1 MIQYS
6 VVIPV
11 YNSEQTL
18 QDLCVRINDVM
29 REFGTFEMI
38 LVDDG
43 SVDGSW
49 KQLLML
55 KQKFSDSL
63 TIIRLSKN
71 FGQHNA
77 ITCGFSFAKGEQ
89 IITMDDDLQHPP
101 EEIRK
106 LVQRKSETK
115 ADLVYGIPKDRKH
128 SALRIAGSYFV
139 RKSSQYVQGNSEGS
153 SFRLMNK
160 ELASHI
166 INHQNRSMIY
176 IDEIAAWYTSNI
188 AITEVEHHARKSGK
202 SGYSTTKLIRL
213 YLDILVNHSA
223 VPLKLMTWIGL
234 GGSLISF
241 GMGAIFIVR
250 KFMHNVPIGFTAII
264 VAVLFSASI
273 LMMCMGIIG
282 QYLYKLFL
290 LQNRKP
296 QFAISEKQ

>member
-18 QDLCVRINDVM
+18 QDLCSRVSTSLSPL
-29 REFGTFEMI
+29 GTFEMI

-49 KQLLML
+49 KQLLVL
-55 KQKFSDSL
+55 KQQYKDSL
-63 TIIRLSKN
+63 KIIRLSKN

-77 ITCGFSFAKGEQ
+77 LTCGFGFAEGNY

-101 EEIRK
+101 EEIPK
-106 LVQRKSETK
+106 LIHKKTETN
-115 ADLVYGIPKDRKH
+115 AELIYGIPRDRQH
-128 SALRIAGSYFV
+128 SRFRIAGSYFV
-139 RKSSQYVQGNSEGS
+139 KKSSNYVQGNSEGS

-160 ELASHI
+160 ELVTHV

-176 IDEIAAWYTSNI
+176 IDEIASWYTANI
-188 AITEVEHHARKSGK
+188 ATVEVEHHARKSGK
-202 SGYSTTKLIRL
+202 SGYSTARLVRL

-241 GMGAIFIVR
+241 MMGVIFIMR
-250 KFMHNVPIGFTAII
+250 KFIHNVPIGFTAII

-296 QFAISEKQ
+296 QFAIREIK